1 MTEQNETQPMQ
12 YTAGQTI
19 TVMRGKTRGQSAE
32 VLAVDSERQTYAVK
46 YPDGTLGVVNAVN
59 VKTPTEA
66 TIGEG
71 KLAAEISTA
80 LADAGNDETY
90 GILAHLVS
98 RLSADLPGLGAR
110 VSWPASTPA

>member
-32 VLAVDSERQTYAVK
+32 VLAVDSERKAYAVK

-59 VKTPTEA
+59 VKAPTEA
-66 TIGEG
+66 TIGEA
-71 KLAAEISTA
+71 KLAAEIST
-80 LADAGNDETY
+80 LLSDVSDDGVAGQVQ
-90 GILAHLVS
+90 AFVS
-98 RLSADLPGLGAR
+98 RLEADLPGLGGR
-110 VSWPASTPA
+110 ISWPAAE